1 MIFRFLYKHQAFLIL
16 LFLFFIGK
24 SASAII
30 INYGKSG
37 KIDYNLKTGTF
48 NVSDGMAQLLLNGF
62 SQAEYQKKLFSSK
75 DYKQITYSKTAV
87 KDGFGNGFKH
97 VFLLKQSGLPNMQ
110 QVFYTYN
117 VKDYFMIGI
126 TLQGANLSINHMV
139 PLSGN
144 LIDQEHSDTP
154 TSLFVPFDNDT
165 FISYNTV
172 SLNVNVSS
180 PSAEVGALYH
190 DQTRKGFV
198 IGSIEHGNWKTGI
211 ITAMDGD
218 KKIGIQAICGYTE
231 ESITRDKIPH
241 GYLNGSSISS
251 AKVFFGAFDDWRL
264 GMETYAKLNR
274 IAEPP
279 IVFKWNKA
287 TPVGWNSWGAMQ
299 EKITLEKANQVS
311 DFFADSLK
319 SFRSG
324 GVAYIDLDS
333 YWDNLLK
340 GGLTGDYSKLKAFAD
355 HAKSKGLKP
364 GIYWAPFVDWGF
376 AAGGNRKAEG
386 TDYTFGEMWT
396 KVGSGYHDIDG
407 ARALDP
413 THPGTQQRI
422 ATVINKFKECG
433 FEMIKIDFLGH
444 AAIESNHFYDPRITT
459 GMQAYKTGMEFL
471 LKQLDGKMLIYAA
484 ISPSMASGRYVHV
497 RRIACDAFKSIKDTE
512 YTLNSV
518 SNGWWQTYLYDY
530 IDADHVV
537 FSDQSDGENNARFLS
552 AIVTGTCITGDDFS
566 RQGKW
571 TETAKRLLNNT
582 EILKILQDGKT
593 FVPVQGNRGKS
604 ASQLFVK
611 QLGNVKYLAVFNYSD
626 EAKPITID
634 FAQIGLEEV
643 RIFSCENLI
652 TQKTEGLKNNQIL
665 NLGAK
670 EALIFKITLK
680 PSY

>member
-1 MIFRFLYKHQAFLIL
+1 MIFKFLFRHQALFILIM
-16 LFLFFIGK
+16 LFF
-24 SASAII
+24 SVTPASAII
-30 INYGKSG
+30 IEYGKTG

-48 NVSDGMAQLLLNGF
+48 SVSEGATQLLLNGF

-87 KDGFGNGFKH
+87 KDVFGNGFKH
-97 VFLLKQSGLPNMQ
+97 VLLLKQAGLPIMQ
-110 QVFYTYN
+110 QVFYTYSG
-117 VKDYFMIGI
+117 KDYFVIEI
-126 TLQGANLSINHMV
+126 ALQGADISINHMV
-139 PLSGN
+139 PLNGN
-144 LIDQEHSDTP
+144 LIDQEHTDTP

-172 SLNVNVSS
+172 ALKAGISN
-180 PSAEVGALYH
+180 PSAEVGVLYH
-190 DQTRKGFV
+190 DQSRKGFV
-198 IGSIEHGNWKTGI
+198 MGSIEHRNWKTGV
-211 ITAMDGD
+211 ITTMDAD
-218 KKIGIQAICGYTE
+218 KKINVQAICGYTE
-231 ESITRDKIPH
+231 ENITRDKIPH
-241 GYLNGSSISS
+241 GYLSGVSVSS
-251 AKVFFGAFDDWRL
+251 AKIFFGAFDDWRS

-274 IAEPP
+274 ISEPP
-279 IVFKWNKA
+279 IVFKWDKA

-376 AAGGNRKAEG
+376 AGGGNRKAEG

-396 KVGSGYHDIDG
+396 KVGAGYHDIDG

-422 ATVINKFKECG
+422 ATVIKKFKECG

-444 AAIESNHFYDPRITT
+444 AAIESDHFFDPKITT

-471 LKQLDGKMLIYAA
+471 LKQLDGKMLVYAA
-484 ISPSMASGRYVHV
+484 ISPNLASGRYVHV

-537 FSDQSDGENNARFLS
+537 FSDQSEGENTARFLS

-571 TETAKRLLNNT
+571 TRTAQHLLNNT
-582 EILKILQDGKT
+582 EILKILQGGKA
-593 FVPVQGNRGKS
+593 FVPVEGNRGKS
-604 ASQLFVK
+604 ASPLFVK
-611 QLGNVKYLAVFNYSD
+611 EVGNVKYLAVFNYGD
-626 EAKPITID
+626 EAKAFTID
-634 FAQIGLEEV
+634 FSRIGLKA
-643 RIFSCENLI
+643 SDTYKAENLI
-652 TQKTEGLKNNQIL
+652 AKTTEDLKNNQTL

-670 EALIFKITLK
+670 DALILKITLK
-680 PSY
+680 K

>member
-1 MIFRFLYKHQAFLIL
+1 MIFKFLFKHQALLILSIL
-16 LFLFFIGK
+16 LFFGR

-30 INYGKSG
+30 INYGKTG
-37 KIDYNLKTGTF
+37 KIDYNLKAGTF
-48 NVSDGMAQLLLNGF
+48 NVSDGTNQLLLNGF
-62 SQAEYQKKLFSSK
+62 SQAEYQKTLLSSK
-75 DYKQITYSKTAV
+75 TYDKINYTQTPI
-87 KDGFGNGFKH
+87 KNRFGTGIQHIFWLRKN
-97 VFLLKQSGLPNMQ
+97 GLPTMQ
-110 QVFYTYN
+110 QIFYTYTDKN
-117 VKDYFMIGI
+117 YFII
-126 TLQGANLSINHMV
+126 EIALQGVGLSINHMV
-139 PLSGN
+139 PLKGN
-144 LIDQEHSDTP
+144 LINQQPSDAP

-165 FISYNTV
+165 FISYNAV
-172 SLNVNVSS
+172 SLKENVSN
-180 PSAEVGALYH
+180 PSAEVSALYH
-190 DQTRKGFV
+190 DQSRKGFV
-198 IGSIEHGNWKTGI
+198 IGSIDHINWKTGI
-211 ITAMDGD
+211 ITAMDND

-241 GYLNGSSISS
+241 GYLSGNSISS

-274 IAEPP
+274 ISEPP

-299 EKITLEKANQVS
+299 EKITLEKANQVT

-319 SFRSG
+319 NFRSG

-376 AAGGNRKAEG
+376 AGGGNRKAEG

-396 KVGSGYHDIDG
+396 KVGAGYHDIDG

-422 ATVINKFKECG
+422 ATVIKKFKECG

-444 AAIESNHFYDPRITT
+444 AAIESNHFYDPKITT
-459 GMQAYKTGMEFL
+459 GMQAYKAGMEFL
-471 LKQLDGKMLIYAA
+471 LKQLDGKMLVYAA
-484 ISPSMASGRYVHV
+484 ISPNLASGRYVHV

-518 SNGWWQTYLYDY
+518 GNGWWQTYLYDY

-537 FSDQSDGENNARFLS
+537 FSDQSDQENTARFLS

-566 RQGKW
+566 RKGKW
-571 TETAKRLLNNT
+571 TSTARRLLNNT
-582 EILKILQDGKT
+582 EILKILEDGKA
-593 FVPVQGNRGKS
+593 FVPVEGNRGKS

-611 QLGNVKYLAVFNYSD
+611 QVGNVKYLAVFNYGD
-626 EAKPITID
+626 EAKDFKID
-634 FAQIGLEEV
+634 FSRIGLKADKLY
-643 RIFSCENLI
+643 SAENLI
-652 TQKTEGLKNNQIL
+652 SQKVEAFKNNQTL
-665 NLGAK
+665 NLAGK
-670 EALIFKITLK
+670 DALILKIMLK
-680 PSY
+680 P